1 MDPDQTLA
9 DLMHTAGHRL
19 LRLAYQ
25 LTHDRASAED
35 VVQEAL
41 MQVCR
46 SWRRRAPG
54 VAHAEAYVRR
64 AVINEYLRRR
74 RGLARWPDR
83 RVDRGPRK
91 RRCAAWRRG
100 RWPGCARVR
109 AA

>member
-9 DLMHTAGHRL
+9 DLMHTAGDRL

-46 SWRRRAPG
+46 SWRRRAPD

-83 RVDRGPRK
+83 RVDRGQGSDG
-91 RRCAAWRRG
+91 AQ
-100 RWPGCARVR
+100 PGGAGVGR
-109 AA
+109 AALG